1 MKIVIISTLDTKG
14 VEAAFMRDLILNGGH
29 TPVVVDPGSTG
40 VPAFE
45 GDVTRQQVALASGE
59 SLEDLLKRDDKAY
72 CQRKMTEGLVQS
84 ILRLYSAGEVQ
95 GVIAVGGGQG
105 TAIATTAMQALPIGI
120 PKVMVST
127 VACGKTTFGPYV
139 GVKDVTMIHSVADVS
154 GLNRV
159 TKPIIAQATAA
170 VIAMASVKLEDAFT
184 RESIGL
190 TMTGVVTPG
199 AMVVREEL
207 EKQGFEVIVFHGN
220 GIGTKA
226 MEELVLQGR
235 IKGVVDYSPHD
246 VPDALY
252 DGLMPAPP
260 ERMRAEGKM
269 GIPYIVVPGCADIRL
284 HEWRE
289 DWPADLKNRPFVRHT
304 PTHTHFRT
312 TRAEMAAV
320 AEYIAQRLNE
330 GSGPRAAL
338 TPLRGFS
345 MMNRAGKP
353 LFDDNANQGYTETL
367 RAQLNPVVRRE
378 ELDLH
383 INDPEFARHT
393 ARVFM
398 ELWQQYQKERSQ
410 A

>member
-14 VEAAFMRDLILNGGH
+14 IEAAFIRDQIQKAGH
-29 TPVVVDPGSTG
+29 TPLIVDPGSSGT
-40 VPAFE
+40 PAFK
-45 GDVTRQQVALASGE
+45 GDVTRQQVADASGE
-59 SLEDLLKRDDKAY
+59 SLPDLLKRDDKAY
-72 CQRKMTEGLVQS
+72 CQRKMTEGLITVVQKM
-84 ILRLYSAGEVQ
+84 YEAGDVQ

-105 TAIATTAMQALPIGI
+105 TAIATAAMQVLPIGI

-170 VIAMASVKLEDAFT
+170 VIAMAAVKLDDKFT
-184 RESIGL
+184 RESVGL

-235 IKGVVDYSPHD
+235 ITGVVDYSPHD
-246 VPDALY
+246 IPDALNN
-252 DGLMPAPP
+252 GLMPAPP
-260 ERMRAEGKM
+260 DRMRAEGKM
-269 GIPYIVVPGCADIRL
+269 GIPYVIVPGCADIRL
-284 HEWRE
+284 HEWQE
-289 DWPADLKNRPFVRHT
+289 NWPEDLKNRPFVRHT

-312 TRAEMAAV
+312 TREEMAAV
-320 AEYIAQRLNE
+320 GHYVAQRLNE

-345 MMNRAGKP
+345 MMNREGKP
-353 LFDDNANQGYTETL
+353 LYDPDANMGYTETL
-367 RAQLNPVVRRE
+367 RAELSPDVRRE

-383 INDPEFARHT
+383 INDAEFARFT
-393 ARVFM
+393 ANVFM
-398 ELWQQYQKERSQ
+398 ELYKEYKKKH
-410 A
+410 

>member
-1 MKIVIISTLDTKG
+1 MKIVVISTLDTKG
-14 VEAAFMRDLILNGGH
+14 IEAAFMRDQILKAGH
-29 TPVVVDPGSTG
+29 TPLIIDPGSSGT
-40 VPAFE
+40 PAFE
-45 GDVTRQQVALASGE
+45 GDVTRQQVADASGE
-59 SLEDLLKRDDKAY
+59 SLPDLLKRDDKAY
-72 CQRKMTEGLVQS
+72 CQRKMTEGLITVIQQM
-84 ILRLYSAGEVQ
+84 YEAGDVQ

-105 TAIATTAMQALPIGI
+105 TAIATAAMQVLPIGI

-139 GVKDVTMIHSVADVS
+139 GVKDITMIHSVADVS

-170 VIAMASVKLEDAFT
+170 VMAMAAVKLDDKFT
-184 RESIGL
+184 RESVGL

-235 IKGVVDYSPHD
+235 ITGVVDYSPHD
-246 VPDALY
+246 IPDALY

-260 ERMRAEGKM
+260 DRMRAEGKM
-269 GIPYIVVPGCADIRL
+269 GIPYVIVPGCADIRL
-284 HEWRE
+284 HEWQE
-289 DWPADLKNRPFVRHT
+289 NWPEDLKNRPFVRHT

-312 TRAEMAAV
+312 TREEMAAV
-320 AEYIAQRLNE
+320 GHYVAQRLNE

-338 TPLRGFS
+338 IPLRGFS
-345 MMNRAGKP
+345 MMNREGKP
-353 LFDDNANQGYTETL
+353 LYDADANMGYTETL
-367 RAQLNPVVRRE
+367 RAELSPAVRRE

-383 INDPEFARHT
+383 INDAEFARFT
-393 ARVFM
+393 AKVFM
-398 ELWQQYQKERSQ
+398 ELYKEYKKNH
-410 A
+410 

>member
-1 MKIVIISTLDTKG
+1 MKIAVISTLDTKG
-14 VEAAFMRDLILNGGH
+14 VEAAFMRDQIKNAGH
-29 TPVVVDPGSTG
+29 TPIIIDPGSSG
-40 VPAFE
+40 IPAFQ
-45 GDVTRQQVALASGE
+45 GDITRQQIADASGE
-59 SLEDLLKRDDKAY
+59 SLSDLLKRDDKAY
-72 CQRKMTEGLVQS
+72 CQRKMTEGLIKTIQ
-84 ILRLYSAGEVQ
+84 RLYDSGDLQ

-105 TAIATTAMQALPIGI
+105 TAIATAAMQVLPIGI

-170 VIAMASVKLEDAFT
+170 VMAMAAVKLEDSFT
-184 RESIGL
+184 RESVGL

-199 AMVVREEL
+199 GMVVREEL
-207 EKQGFEVIVFHGN
+207 EKQGLEVIVFHGN

-235 IKGVVDYSPHD
+235 IKGVVDFSPHD
-246 VPDALY
+246 IPDVLY

-260 ERMRAEGKM
+260 DRMRPEGRM
-269 GIPYIVVPGCADIRL
+269 GIPYVVVPGCADIRL

-289 DWPADLKNRPFVRHT
+289 NWPADLQSRPFVRHT

-312 TRAEMAAV
+312 TPEEMRAV
-320 AEYIAQRLNE
+320 GHYVAQRLNE

-338 TPLRGFS
+338 IPLRGFS
-345 MMNRAGKP
+345 MMNREGKP
-353 LFDDNANQGYTETL
+353 LYDKQANLAYTEAI
-367 RAQLNPVVRRE
+367 RAELSPAIRRE

-383 INDPEFARHT
+383 INDADFARHT
-393 ARVFM
+393 AKVFM
-398 ELWQQYQKERSQ
+398 ELWMESKSTKN
-410 A
+410 

>member
-1 MKIVIISTLDTKG
+1 MKIVVISTLDTKG
-14 VEAAFMRDLILNGGH
+14 VEAAFMRDQILKAGH
-29 TPVVVDPGSTG
+29 TPLIIDSGSAGT
-40 VPAFE
+40 PAFE
-45 GDVTRQQVALASGE
+45 GDVTRQQVAIASGE
-59 SLEDLLKRDDKAY
+59 SLSDLLKRDDKAY
-72 CQRKMTEGLVQS
+72 CQRKMTDGLIKT
-84 ILRLYSAGEVQ
+84 ILRLYEAGDVQ

-105 TAIATTAMQALPIGI
+105 TAIATTAMQVLPIGI

-170 VIAMASVKLEDAFT
+170 VIAMAAVKLDDAFT
-184 RESIGL
+184 RESVAL

-246 VPDALY
+246 IPDALY

-260 ERMRAEGKM
+260 DRMRAEGKM
-269 GIPYIVVPGCADIRL
+269 GIPYVVVPGCADIRL
-284 HEWRE
+284 YEWRE
-289 DWPADLKNRPFVRHT
+289 DWPADLKNRPYVRHT

-312 TRAEMAAV
+312 TREEMTAV
-320 AEYIAQRLNE
+320 GHYVAQRLNE

-338 TPLRGFS
+338 IPLRGFS
-345 MMNRAGKP
+345 MMNREGKP
-353 LFDDNANQGYTETL
+353 LYDADANLGYTETL
-367 RAQLNPVVRRE
+367 RAELSPAVRRE

-383 INDPEFARHT
+383 INDPEFARYT
-393 ARVFM
+393 AQVFM
-398 ELWQQYQKERSQ
+398 ELWSEYKKSH
-410 A
+410 

>member
-14 VEAAFMRDLILNGGH
+14 VEAAFMRDQILKADH
-29 TPVVVDPGSTG
+29 TPLIVDPGSSG
-40 VPAFE
+40 IPAFE

-59 SLEDLLKRDDKAY
+59 SLPDLLKRDDKAY
-72 CQRKMTEGLVQS
+72 CQRKMTEGLIAVIKQMHED
-84 ILRLYSAGEVQ
+84 GNVQ

-105 TAIATTAMQALPIGI
+105 TAIATAAMQVLPIGI

-139 GVKDVTMIHSVADVS
+139 GVKDITMIHSVADVS

-170 VIAMASVKLEDAFT
+170 VVAMAAVKLDDKFT
-184 RESIGL
+184 RESVGL

-235 IKGVVDYSPHD
+235 ITGVVDFSPHD
-246 VPDALY
+246 ITDALY

-269 GIPYIVVPGCADIRL
+269 GIPYIIVPGCADIRL
-284 HEWRE
+284 HEWQE
-289 DWPADLKNRPFVRHT
+289 NWPEDLKTRSFVRHT

-312 TRAEMAAV
+312 TREEMAAV
-320 AEYIAQRLNE
+320 GHYIAQRLNE

-338 TPLRGFS
+338 IPLLGFS
-345 MMNRAGKP
+345 MMNHEGKP
-353 LFDDNANQGYTETL
+353 LYDADANFGYTETL
-367 RAQLNPVVRRE
+367 RAELNSEVRRE
-378 ELDLH
+378 EFELH
-383 INDPEFARHT
+383 INDAEFARAT
-393 ARVFM
+393 AQVFM
-398 ELWQQYQKERSQ
+398 EFYKEYKKHQ
-410 A
+410 

>member
-14 VEAAFMRDLILNGGH
+14 IEAAFMRDQILKAGH
-29 TPVVVDPGSTG
+29 TPLIVDPGSSGT
-40 VPAFE
+40 PAFE
-45 GDVTRQQVALASGE
+45 GDVTRQQIADASGE
-59 SLEDLLKRDDKAY
+59 SLADLLKRDDKAY
-72 CQRKMTEGLVQS
+72 CQRKMTEGLIAVIQQ
-84 ILRLYSAGEVQ
+84 LYEAGDVQ

-105 TAIATTAMQALPIGI
+105 TAIATAAMQVLPIGI

-139 GVKDVTMIHSVADVS
+139 GVKDITMIHSVADVS

-170 VIAMASVKLEDAFT
+170 VIAMAAVKLDDKFT
-184 RESIGL
+184 RESVGL

-235 IKGVVDYSPHD
+235 ITGVVDYSPHD

-260 ERMRAEGKM
+260 DRMRAEGKM
-269 GIPYIVVPGCADIRL
+269 GIPYVIVPGCADIRL
-284 HEWRE
+284 HEWQE
-289 DWPADLKNRPFVRHT
+289 HWPEDLKNRPFVRHT

-312 TRAEMAAV
+312 TRDEMAAV
-320 AEYIAQRLNE
+320 GHYVAQRLNE

-338 TPLRGFS
+338 IPLRGFS
-345 MMNRAGKP
+345 MMNREGK
-353 LFDDNANQGYTETL
+353 LLYDADANMGYTETL
-367 RAQLNPVVRRE
+367 RAELSPAVRRE
-378 ELDLH
+378 EFDQH
-383 INDPEFARHT
+383 INDAEFARAT
-393 ARVFM
+393 AQIFM
-398 ELWQQYQKERSQ
+398 ELYKEYKKNH
-410 A
+410 

>member
-14 VEAAFMRDLILNGGH
+14 VEAAFMRDQILKAGH
-29 TPVVVDPGSTG
+29 TPLIVDPGSSGT
-40 VPAFE
+40 PAFE
-45 GDVTRQQVALASGE
+45 GDVTRQQVADASGE
-59 SLEDLLKRDDKAY
+59 SLPDLLKRDDKAY
-72 CQRKMTEGLVQS
+72 CQRKMTEGLITVIQQM
-84 ILRLYSAGEVQ
+84 YEAGDVQ

-105 TAIATTAMQALPIGI
+105 TAIATAAMQVLPIGI

-139 GVKDVTMIHSVADVS
+139 GVKDITMIHSVADVS

-170 VIAMASVKLEDAFT
+170 VMAMAAVKLDDKFT
-184 RESIGL
+184 RESVGL

-235 IKGVVDYSPHD
+235 ITGVVDYSPHD
-246 VPDALY
+246 IPDALY

-260 ERMRAEGKM
+260 DRMRAEGKM
-269 GIPYIVVPGCADIRL
+269 GIPYVIVPGCADIRL
-284 HEWRE
+284 HEWQE
-289 DWPADLKNRPFVRHT
+289 NWPDDLKNRPFVRHT

-312 TRAEMAAV
+312 TREEMAAV
-320 AEYIAQRLNE
+320 GHYVAQRLNE

-338 TPLRGFS
+338 IPLRGFS
-345 MMNRAGKP
+345 MMNREGKP
-353 LFDDNANQGYTETL
+353 LYDADANMGYTETL
-367 RAQLNPVVRRE
+367 RAELSPAVRRE

-383 INDPEFARHT
+383 INDAEFAQFT
-393 ARVFM
+393 AKVFM
-398 ELWQQYQKERSQ
+398 ELYKEYKKNH
-410 A
+410 

>member
-14 VEAAFMRDLILNGGH
+14 VEAAFMRDLILKGGH
-29 TPVVVDPGSTG
+29 TPIVVDPGSTG
-40 VPAFE
+40 TPAFHA
-45 GDVTRQQVALASGE
+45 DVTRQQVALASGE

-72 CQRKMTEGLVQS
+72 CQRKMTEGLVKTIS
-84 ILRLYSAGEVQ
+84 RLHSDGELH

-105 TAIATTAMQALPIGI
+105 TAIATTAMQVLPIGV

-170 VIAMASVKLEDAFT
+170 VMAMASVTLEDAFT

-220 GIGTKA
+220 GIGTQA

-235 IKGVVDYSPHD
+235 IKGVIDYSPHD
-246 VPDALY
+246 ITDVLY

-269 GIPYIVVPGCADIRL
+269 AIPYIIVPGCADIRL

-312 TRAEMAAV
+312 TKEEMVTVASYV
-320 AEYIAQRLNE
+320 AERLNE
-330 GSGPRAAL
+330 GHGPRAAL
-338 TPLRGFS
+338 TPIQGFS
-345 MMNRAGKP
+345 MMNRIGKP
-353 LFDDNANQGYTETL
+353 LFDEDANQGYTETL
-367 RAQLNPVVRRE
+367 RARLKPDVRNE
-378 ELDLH
+378 ELDFH
-383 INDPEFARHT
+383 INDAEFARHT
-393 ARVFM
+393 ARVFLQ
-398 ELWQQYQKERSQ
+398 LWEQFQQEHVK

>member
-1 MKIVIISTLDTKG
+1 MKIVVISTLDTKG
-14 VEAAFMRDLILNGGH
+14 IEAAFMRDQILKAGH
-29 TPVVVDPGSTG
+29 TPLIIDPGSTG
-40 VPAFE
+40 TPAFE
-45 GDVTRQQVALASGE
+45 GDITRQQVAIASGE
-59 SLEDLLKRDDKAY
+59 ILPDLLKRDDKAY
-72 CQRKMTEGLVQS
+72 CQRKMTEGLISS
-84 ILRLYSAGEVQ
+84 ILRLYEAGDVQ

-105 TAIATTAMQALPIGI
+105 TAIATAAMQVLPIGI

-170 VIAMASVKLEDAFT
+170 VMAMASVKLDDAFT
-184 RESIGL
+184 RESVAL

-199 AMVVREEL
+199 AMIVREEL

-235 IKGVVDYSPHD
+235 ITGVVDYSPHD
-246 VPDALY
+246 IPDALY

-260 ERMRAEGKM
+260 DRMRAEGKM
-269 GIPYIVVPGCADIRL
+269 GIPYVIIPGCADIRL
-284 HEWRE
+284 HEWQE
-289 DWPADLKNRPFVRHT
+289 DWPTDLKNRPHVRHT

-312 TRAEMAAV
+312 THEEMAAV
-320 AEYIAQRLNE
+320 GHYVAQRLNE

-338 TPLRGFS
+338 IPLRGFS
-345 MMNRAGKP
+345 MMNREGKP
-353 LFDDNANQGYTETL
+353 LYDADADMGYTETL
-367 RAQLNPVVRRE
+367 RAELSPSVRRE

-383 INDPEFARHT
+383 INDPEFACFT
-393 ARVFM
+393 AQVFM
-398 ELWQQYQKERSQ
+398 ELYSEYKKNQ
-410 A
+410 

>member
-14 VEAAFMRDLILNGGH
+14 IEAAFMRDQILQAGH
-29 TPVVVDPGSTG
+29 TPLIVDPGSSGT
-40 VPAFE
+40 PAFE
-45 GDVTRQQVALASGE
+45 GNVTRQQVADASGE
-59 SLEDLLKRDDKAY
+59 SLPDLLKRDDKAY
-72 CQRKMTEGLVQS
+72 CQRKMTEGLIAVVQQ
-84 ILRLYSAGEVQ
+84 LCEAGDVQ

-105 TAIATTAMQALPIGI
+105 TAIATAAMQVLPIGI

-139 GVKDVTMIHSVADVS
+139 GVKDITMIHSVADVS

-170 VIAMASVKLEDAFT
+170 VMAMAAVKLDDKFT
-184 RESIGL
+184 RESVGL

-235 IKGVVDYSPHD
+235 ITGVVDYSPHD
-246 VPDALY
+246 ITDALY
-252 DGLMPAPP
+252 DGLMPASPD
-260 ERMRAEGKM
+260 RMRAEGKM
-269 GIPYIVVPGCADIRL
+269 GIPYIIVPGCADIRL
-284 HEWRE
+284 HEWQE
-289 DWPADLKNRPFVRHT
+289 DWPEDLKKRPFVRHT

-312 TRAEMAAV
+312 THEEMAAV
-320 AEYIAQRLNE
+320 GDYIAQRLNE

-338 TPLRGFS
+338 IPMRGFS
-345 MMNRAGKP
+345 MMNREGKP
-353 LFDDNANQGYTETL
+353 LYNVDANMGYIETL
-367 RAQLNPVVRRE
+367 RAELSPIVRRE

-383 INDPEFARHT
+383 INDAEFARFT
-393 ARVFM
+393 AKVFM
-398 ELWQQYQKERSQ
+398 ELYKEFKKIL
-410 A
+410 

>member
-1 MKIVIISTLDTKG
+1 MKIVVISTLDTKG
-14 VEAAFMRDLILNGGH
+14 IEAAFMRDQILKAGH
-29 TPVVVDPGSTG
+29 TPLIIDPGSAGT
-40 VPAFE
+40 PAFE
-45 GDVTRQQVALASGE
+45 GNVTRQQVAIASGE
-59 SLEDLLKRDDKAY
+59 SLADLLKRDDKAY
-72 CQRKMTEGLVQS
+72 CQRKMTEGLIKTVLQ
-84 ILRLYSAGEVQ
+84 LYEAGVVQ

-105 TAIATTAMQALPIGI
+105 TAIATAAMQVLPIGI

-127 VACGKTTFGPYV
+127 VACGKTPFGPYV

-170 VIAMASVKLEDAFT
+170 VIAMAAVKLDDAFT
-184 RESIGL
+184 RESVAL

-199 AMVVREEL
+199 AMVVLEDL

-246 VPDALY
+246 VIDGLY

-269 GIPYIVVPGCADIRL
+269 GIPYVVVPGCADIRL

-289 DWPADLKNRPFVRHT
+289 DWPADLKDRPYVRHT

-312 TRAEMAAV
+312 IREEMAAV
-320 AEYIAQRLNE
+320 GHYITQRLNE
-330 GSGPRAAL
+330 GNGPRAAL
-338 TPLRGFS
+338 IPLRGFS
-345 MMNRAGKP
+345 MMNREGKP
-353 LFDDNANQGYTETL
+353 LYDTDANLGYTETL
-367 RAQLNPVVRRE
+367 RAELSPAVRRE

-383 INDPEFARHT
+383 INDPEFAHFT

-398 ELWQQYQKERSQ
+398 ELWSEYKKKTGL
-410 A
+410 

>member
-14 VEAAFMRDLILNGGH
+14 VEAAFMRDLILAGGH
-29 TPVVVDPGSTG
+29 TPLVVDPGSTG
-40 VPAFE
+40 TSAFE
-45 GDVTRQQVALASGE
+45 GDVTRQQIALASGE
-59 SLEDLLKRDDKAY
+59 SLDSLLKKDDKAY
-72 CQRKMTEGLVQS
+72 CQRKMTEGLVKT
-84 ILRLYSAGEVQ
+84 ILSLYSEGSLQ

-105 TAIATTAMQALPIGI
+105 TAIATSAMQALPIGV

-170 VIAMASVKLEDAFT
+170 VMAMAAVRLEDAFT
-184 RESIGL
+184 RESIAL

-220 GIGTKA
+220 GIGTQA

-246 VPDALY
+246 VIDVLY

-289 DWPADLKNRPFVRHT
+289 DWPPDLKNRPFVRHT

-312 TRAEMAAV
+312 TREEMAAV
-320 AEYIAQRLNE
+320 ANYVAERLNT
-330 GSGPRAAL
+330 GRGPRAAL
-338 TPLRGFS
+338 TPLRGVS

-353 LFDDNANQGYTETL
+353 LFDEKANFGYIETL
-367 RAQLNPVVRRE
+367 RARLKSDVRRE
-378 ELDLH
+378 EIDLH
-383 INDPEFARHT
+383 INDADFARYT
-393 ARVFM
+393 AQVFM
-398 ELWQQYQKERSQ
+398 ELWAQYIRGVEKI
-410 A
+410 